1 MNTDDDIYLKILI
14 NEHNLLLNDI
24 INTYYD
30 NILNNQIL
38 CYFRIYF
45 LYYILTNYVYKPELN
60 MLQIKGVFFKWL
72 KHTLTN
78 NNKNH
83 ILNNFYLHYNYLF
96 KIFFV
101 DKNIYFHVYFNN
113 LVKYFLPLPF
123 ELNIYSPIITYRANI
138 DNFYT
143 KSNIDYLLNINNFD
157 LKKKHQTNFNSND
170 ISINIPIKYF
180 SENLFLDFDVCY
192 LVAIQNELFICNSN
206 KKTLYVR
213 DIQIEKNADNYLTM
227 FLNGKSFEDIFPIWK
242 SINKTINFKNADYI
256 CVMKKFTNHDLF
268 NVFGKYNITTDKYKY
283 LFHNTQLTNSEIET
297 NEFSLKSK
305 FFYLIPTSKSRYFN
319 KETKRSCV
327 IFKINKDINNL
338 LDLTL
343 SIVSNNDFMKN
354 IINKDR
360 KNKKWISYQPLKTLD
375 FYNKHQIPKMFDENF
390 KCLTTQNSN
399 IKNRNYCDISNY
411 AGRNKLH
418 EILFKTRKYKPKKI
432 YFNLNFDIDYS
443 SFEIYRI
450 YHPLNIPIY
459 ETWDFDKYILKMLKS
474 NGFFFVDYTDAID
487 GGEILLIEPD
497 KYIELKNKSNKP
509 CYIKDAFNNI

>member
-1 MNTDDDIYLKILI
+1 M
-14 NEHNLLLNDI
+14 
-24 INTYYD
+24 
-30 NILNNQIL
+30 
-38 CYFRIYF
+38 
-45 LYYILTNYVYKPELN
+45 
-60 MLQIKGVFFKWL
+60 
-72 KHTLTN
+72 
-78 NNKNH
+78 
-83 ILNNFYLHYNYLF
+83 
-96 KIFFV
+96 
-101 DKNIYFHVYFNN
+101 
-113 LVKYFLPLPF
+113 
-123 ELNIYSPIITYRANI
+123 
-138 DNFYT
+138 
-143 KSNIDYLLNINNFD
+143 
-157 LKKKHQTNFNSND
+157 
-170 ISINIPIKYF
+170 
-180 SENLFLDFDVCY
+180 
-192 LVAIQNELFICNSN
+192 VAIQNELFICNSN